1 MTDKERAR
9 YEDAKRAHAELIKV
23 YPFHLENLD
32 GELWANTGGDIY
44 ESDYQISTFGRV
56 KSTKDGHERI
66 LKPFVDKDGYLNIAF
81 SKNRHV
87 KKFKIHRLV
96 ALAFIPNPNNKPQVN
111 HVFGNK
117 MDNYVD
123 NLEWCTDVENNHHA
137 ITIGLRKSHKGT
149 GRKLT
154 DEQVAWCRKVH
165 IPFDEEFGSTALA
178 KKFGISQPRMSAI
191 LHRKTY
197 KNAE

>member
-1 MTDKERAR
+1 MTDRERAR

-32 GELWANTGGDIY
+32 GELWASTGGDMY

-81 SKNRHV
+81 SKNGQV

-96 ALAFIPNPNNKPQVN
+96 ALAFIPNLDGKPQIN

-117 MDNYVD
+117 MDNYVN
-123 NLEWCTDVENNHHA
+123 NLDWCTESENHNHA
-137 ITIGLRKSHKGT
+137 IEMHLMKPHRGT

-154 DEQVAWCRKVH
+154 DEQATWCRKVH

-178 KKFGISQPRMSAI
+178 KKFGISQPCMNAI
-191 LHRKTY
+191 LHCKTY
-197 KNAE
+197 KDVE